1 VIRSPRTRVLGGL
14 ALVLAP
20 VVYVVTE
27 AVAAAAWTRPRYSY
41 AENYVSDLGVTGPRE
56 TFLGHDIY
64 SPLAPVMNVGF
75 IADGV
80 LALLAAILIIRF
92 RAGRRA
98 KAIWILSILVAVGL
112 TLVGVV
118 HGSQLSQQAGTIGL
132 HFLGAPVAI
141 IAGNVIAVLA
151 STGAT
156 ALGLDPRL
164 RRPLLTAGV
173 VGIAA
178 LAAELVVMGGVPSFP
193 AGVCERVSVYA
204 VLASQLV
211 LGLGVIGGQH
221 AVSELSQ
228 SPYGPRT

>member
-1 VIRSPRTRVLGGL
+1 MIRNPRTRVLGGL
-14 ALVLAP
+14 VLVLAP
-20 VVYVVTE
+20 VLYVVAE
-27 AVAAAAWTRPRYSY
+27 AVAATAWTRPRYSY
-41 AENYVSDLGVTGPRE
+41 AENYVSDLGVTGQRE

-112 TLVGVV
+112 VLVGVV

-141 IAGNVIAVLA
+141 V
-151 STGAT
+151 
-156 ALGLDPRL
+156 
-164 RRPLLTAGV
+164 AGV